1 MFSKIS
7 LGKFGSFQTNA
18 LIGQP
23 FGLTFQVVDNQGNIK
38 PVRNRAIEDIGN
50 YYKCTDVWRSSQ
62 LYIINSGDLFFF
74 NLET

>member
-50 YYKCTDVWRSSQ
+50 YYKCTDGWRSSQ
-62 LYIINSGDLFFF
+62 LYITNSADLF
-74 NLET
+74 LLLWET